1 MSRKFFAAVAALFIS
16 TSMFA
21 QNPDLGVQKGPRTDG
36 DLLNSENV
44 FMQADGSYVRL
55 NLSEDGETLDM
66 ADVNNAASVAAE
78 SMNTNGYTH
87 WVVIRNKQTGQM
99 VKKEAY
105 RKRHTGWALGAFVGG
120 EYCID
125 QITPI
130 VGVTLAYQG
139 VRNVLKLDMG
149 GGIAEYLSTSAKP
162 GQKYG
167 AWTLKGSYEYKV
179 WSSKQGTL
187 ERFYWSIGGYVK
199 ARWCR
204 DINYITEIV
213 ELEEGSTPRTDAV
226 DGANITGGL
235 QTTLSWLISKV
246 SGTRLGLTL
255 AGGPDRRYK
264 DFGHEI
270 GPFGSATLTLTVPLS
285 RKVYTPK
292 VGVAWAKAHGKT
304 VHKTAEVDFTYTNRP
319 YQQPSK

>member
-1 MSRKFFAAVAALFIS
+1 MSHKFFAAVAALFIS

-36 DLLNSENV
+36 NLLDKDNV
-44 FMQADGSYVRL
+44 FQQADGSYVRL
-55 NLSEDGETLDM
+55 NLAEDGESLDL

-87 WVVIRNKQTGQM
+87 WLVIRNKETGQV
-99 VKKEAY
+99 VKKEVY
-105 RKRHTGWALGAFVGG
+105 RKRHSGWALGAFVGG
-120 EYCID
+120 EYVID
-125 QITPI
+125 QIAPTAGI
-130 VGVTLAYQG
+130 TLAYQG
-139 VRNVLKLDMG
+139 VNNILKLNLG
-149 GGIAEYLSTSAKP
+149 ESIGKYVSTSVKADEM
-162 GQKYG
+162 Y
-167 AWTLKGSYEYKV
+167 AAHTLDGSWEYKIV
-179 WSSKQGTL
+179 KSKVGTL
-187 ERFYWSIGGYVK
+187 ERFYWSAGAYVK

-235 QTTLSWLISKV
+235 QTTVSWLINKV
-246 SGTRLGLTL
+246 SGARLNITL
-255 AGGPDRRYK
+255 MGGPDRRYR

-270 GPFGSATLTLTVPLS
+270 GIYGSIRVGVTIPLS

-319 YQQPSK
+319 YQSK